1 MDVRSKSI
9 AWHYLGHQVRATV
22 IVSLLFV
29 WENTELNQPFQLT
42 TVDVKRVT
50 ENPMGRANRAN
61 SNKP

>member
-29 WENTELNQPFQLT
+29 WENTEMNQPFQLT
-42 TVDVKRVT
+42 TSGVKRVT
-50 ENPMGRANRAN
+50 VISAGRANRAIFDET
-61 SNKP
+61 